1 MSNQRIFALERLIE
15 KLITCLFCNGLIYRS
30 LDIADREA
38 DSACFIGLM
47 LEIIWDSLQ
56 DVTVLGCS
64 TDQDDAPVAKLL
76 AVLGDETLSATELME
91 RLALSHKATF
101 RKNYLNPGLEKYQI
115 EWTIPE
121 RPNSRN
127 QKYRKRHQ
135 KQRKGYPD
143 F

>member
-101 RKNYLNPGLEKYQI
+101 RKNYLNPALEKYQI

-121 RPNSRN
+121 R
-127 QKYRKRHQ
+127 RKRHQ

>member
-1 MSNQRIFALERLIE
+1 MPNQRIFVLERLTE
-15 KLITCLFCNGLIYRS
+15 KLPVRLFCIGLIHRS

-64 TDQDDAPVAKLL
+64 TDQDDA
-76 AVLGDETLSATELME
+76 

-101 RKNYLNPGLEKYQI
+101 RKNYLNPALEKYQI

-127 QKYRKRHQ
+127 QKYRKRH
-135 KQRKGYPD
+135 
-143 F
+143 